1 MGYKTTWFSM
11 RDLVTISNR
20 LDGYLGVQVKPEELR
35 DTLPDGSKANGGY
48 GANIEERLY
57 EMSIPRHNIEYIL
70 TSVMDDQ
77 TQQGLL

>member
-11 RDLVTISNR
+11 RDLVTISKR
-20 LDGYLGVQVKPEELR
+20 LDVQVKPEELR

-57 EMSIPRHNIEYIL
+57 AMSIPRYDIEYIL
-70 TSVMDDQ
+70 TSVMDDPEC
-77 TQQGLL
+77 